1 MCNNKDEFDKLVAK
15 RRKANALKKKLEEQV
30 KELDHEIIEYVTKK
44 GEVGG
49 KGGNSIIVFG
59 DGYKVSVITIEQHP
73 WDGDKLK
80 ALLGDRVD
88 QYQTISVF
96 PRVDIR

>member
-1 MCNNKDEFDKLVAK
+1 MCKNKDEFDKLIAK
-15 RRKANALKKKLEEQV
+15 RRKANSLKKKMEKRV
-30 KELDHEIIEYVTKK
+30 KELDQEIIEYVTKR
-44 GEVGG
+44 GDAGG
-49 KGGNSIIVFG
+49 KNSNSFIIFG
-59 DGYKVSVITIEQHP
+59 DGYKVSVIMIEQHP

-80 ALLGDRVD
+80 TLLGDRVD

>member
-1 MCNNKDEFDKLVAK
+1 MCKNKDEFTQIVAT
-15 RRKANALKKKLEEQV
+15 RRKANALKKLEEYV

-44 GEVGG
+44 GEAGG
-49 KGGNSIIVFG
+49 KNGNSIIIYG
-59 DGYKVSVITIEQHP
+59 DGYKVSVIEITQHP

-80 ALLGDRVD
+80 SFLGDKVPD
-88 QYQTISVF
+88 FQTTNCY

>member
-1 MCNNKDEFDKLVAK
+1 MCKNKDEFTKLVNR
-15 RRKANALKKKLEEQV
+15 RRKANALKKKLEDKV

-44 GEVGG
+44 GEAGG
-49 KGGNSIIVFG
+49 KNGNSIIVFG
-59 DGYKVSVITIEQHP
+59 DGYKVSVITITQHP

-80 ALLGDRVD
+80 ALLGDNAE
-88 QYQTISVF
+88 QYQTVNVY